1 MCMSVEAER
10 LNMGRLDCILLL
22 HGNLSIILHCV
33 TIYYHAYLSAGLF
46 GGRG

>member
-1 MCMSVEAER
+1 MCMFVKAKR
-10 LNMGRLDCILLL
+10 LKMDRLDCILLL
-22 HGNLSIILHCV
+22 HGNLHCV